1 MSNYYKSKVQL
12 LWNDSM
18 TVTIHTR
25 QKNTRCSCA
34 GWSGPWSASQ
44 RLIWTFSGSE
54 DQKPSG
60 SNNFKCFPR
69 TWVTCCMYTYLET
82 YFLYDIYI
90 YRYVCIMIGQW
101 FLTSSSEQ
109 CLPLF
114 STFVLFRT
122 KSSVFK
128 TNLQH
133 VFFHHKDLYNPW
145 CHSAGQQ
152 LKYLRKGRQPLL
164 QTLRN
169 VYSDGIFPWKHVNCY
184 LLGKHT
190 WKTTT
195 LSQGCRCFDTTGCVN
210 VLMSIGWF
218 YKAKPL
224 AFKMQRK
231 KHVPLC
237 RYISWLTIMLCRT
250 IWWSTGRAAW
260 DWLPPNHRVYHHIC
274 PIDRWLWKRRS
285 TQISKYNIK
294 LVRLLSDDI
303 SHSIPKILTSPSLLG
318 IDNGIKDWKKSWFL
332 YNQHQ
337 PTRMCFWWEFHE
349 T

>member
-1 MSNYYKSKVQL
+1 
-12 LWNDSM
+12 
-18 TVTIHTR
+18 
-25 QKNTRCSCA
+25 
-34 GWSGPWSASQ
+34 
-44 RLIWTFSGSE
+44 
-54 DQKPSG
+54 
-60 SNNFKCFPR
+60 
-69 TWVTCCMYTYLET
+69 
-82 YFLYDIYI
+82 
-90 YRYVCIMIGQW
+90 MIGQW